1 MSYTQALR
9 KAILADYPR
18 ELCCARSF
26 LIGLMLPT
34 AECIAGA
41 TVFDLVGDE
50 ASSYAARLIDTV
62 YHVSATFSN
71 RRGGGGARRVCFSSK
86 AAEKLLTEASHDG
99 FETDKRFK
107 CPLCAQY
114 FFRGLFLSCG
124 MMCDPTSE
132 LRMEFTPKLRADI
145 LLHTFRG
152 VGVLPL
158 TAMRAGRT
166 VLYFRSGTALLDML
180 GQMQLLDAMYALSDT
195 LIIRDLKN
203 QETRSTNCI
212 VKNLR
217 TSSAAR
223 AEQLTAIRRLQEKNL
238 LSGLTDD
245 LRRTALLLLENSD
258 DSLAM
263 LAMKSNP
270 PVTKSG
276 IYHRL
281 LKIMEYA
288 KEMQV

>member
-9 KAILADYPR
+9 KAILADFPR

-107 CPLCAQY
+107 CLLCAQY

-166 VLYFRSGTALLDML
+166 MLYFRSGTALLDML

-217 TSSAAR
+217 TSSVAR

-281 LKIMEYA
+281 L
-288 KEMQV
+288 

>member
-1 MSYTQALR
+1 
-9 KAILADYPR
+9 
-18 ELCCARSF
+18 
-26 LIGLMLPT
+26 MLPT